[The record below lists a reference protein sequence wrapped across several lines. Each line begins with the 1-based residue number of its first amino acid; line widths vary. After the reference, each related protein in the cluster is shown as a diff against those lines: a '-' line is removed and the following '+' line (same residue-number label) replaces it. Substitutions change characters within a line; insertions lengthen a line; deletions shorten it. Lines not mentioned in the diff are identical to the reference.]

1 MMLKVVDMAIKQKSG
16 GEGLEKW
23 ASLLKTIGNP
33 TRLAILLILYANEE
47 GSLTFTQL
55 KEIMGLPSDST
66 LVHHLEILLKAK
78 LIEKIACKEGEIGRV
93 YPKYQISKL
102 GKELLEQTQ
111 LAQAL
116 QEYMNRHPK

>member
-1 MMLKVVDMAIKQKSG
+1 MAIKQKSG
-16 GEGLEKW
+16 GEELEKW

-33 TRLAILLILYANEE
+33 TRLAILLILYASGE

-55 KEIMGLPSDST
+55 KEIMGLHSDST

-78 LIEKIACKEGEIGRV
+78 LIEKIAYKEGEIGRV
-93 YPKYQISKL
+93 YPKYQISRL

>member
-1 MMLKVVDMAIKQKSG
+1 MAIKQKRG
-16 GEGLEKW
+16 EEGLEKW
-23 ASLLKTIGNP
+23 ARLLKTIGNP
-33 TRLAILLILYANEE
+33 VRLAILLVLYASGE
-47 GSLTFTQL
+47 GSLTYTQL

-78 LIEKIACKEGEIGRV
+78 LIEKIAYKEGEIGRV
-93 YPKYQISKL
+93 YPKYQIGKL

-116 QEYMNRHPK
+116 REFMNKHPE